1 MSVNVDDNIDEVL
14 EDDDIDETA
23 ALVRRLIIA
32 QSFDDAEA
40 RANTLEPLDGGP
52 MLGAHRYLVT
62 GDQSDDEWLA
72 SSYTVAVGFNG
83 GESA

>member
-1 MSVNVDDNIDEVL
+1 MSFETDDSTGEVL
-14 EDDDIDETA
+14 EDDVDETA
-23 ALVRRLIIA
+23 ALVRRLKVA
-32 QSFDDAEA
+32 QRFDDAEA
-40 RANTLEPLDGGP
+40 RAETLEPLKGGP

-62 GDQSDDEWLA
+62 GEQSDDEWIA